1 MNRKKRSPIWDM
13 PSQEFKELVLSS
25 KTLSEIL
32 KKFGLL
38 HKGGNCRTLKTRI
51 KQEQID
57 ISHIKLGRG
66 SNAGR
71 TFQQKK
77 NLDEIFC
84 INSTTKRSVLKRKL
98 VKHKFLEYKCY
109 GANCTVN
116 NLWLK
121 KPITLHL
128 EHKNGISNDNRIEN
142 LTLLCPNCHS
152 QTDTYAGKNARS
164 GLEPLT
170 S

>member
-13 PSQEFKELVLSS
+13 PSDKFKELVLSS

-32 KKFGLL
+32 KNFGLL
-38 HKGGNCRTLKTRI
+38 HKGGNCRTLKARI

-84 INSTTKRSVLKRKL
+84 INSTTKRSVLKHKL
-98 VKHKFLEYKCY
+98 IKNKFLEYKCY
-109 GANCTVN
+109 GPNCNVN
-116 NLWLK
+116 HLWLD

>member
-1 MNRKKRSPIWDM
+1 MNKKKRSPIWNM
-13 PSQEFKELVLSS
+13 PSVEFKELVLSS

-32 KKFGLL
+32 KKFDLL

-51 KQEQID
+51 NQEQIN

-84 INSTTKRSVLKRKL
+84 INSTTKRRVLKHKL
-98 VKHKFLEYKCY
+98 IKHQFLEYKCY
-109 GANCTVN
+109 GLNCTVN
-116 NLWLK
+116 NLWLNK
-121 KPITLHL
+121 SITLHL
-128 EHKNGISNDNRIEN
+128 EHKNGICNDNRIEN

-152 QTDTYAGKNARS
+152 QTDTYAGRNARS